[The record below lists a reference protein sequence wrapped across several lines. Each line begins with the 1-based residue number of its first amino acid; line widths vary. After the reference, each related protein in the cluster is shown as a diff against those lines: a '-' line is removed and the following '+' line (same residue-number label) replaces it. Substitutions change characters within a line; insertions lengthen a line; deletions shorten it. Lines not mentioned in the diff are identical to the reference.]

1 MASMGAPA
9 EALALAYAG
18 RASSKWPV
26 VAEHFAVAGT
36 YGGAGGQP
44 WMDRRWV
51 GIWFSMA

>member
-26 VAEHFAVAGT
+26 VAEHLLSLELTAEQVVNRGWIED
-36 YGGAGGQP
+36 G
-44 WMDRRWV
+44 WDIV
-51 GIWFSMA
+51 